1 MNIQIK
7 PKMISINEHL
17 KSNKAQIIMNS
28 DQNCLQ
34 SFIFSEI
41 DPVNKPFVRERKN
54 GELKSI

>member
-1 MNIQIK
+1 
-7 PKMISINEHL
+7 MISINEHL